1 MSVEFSFDDL
11 IDILDGEEFEERPV
25 DLQTFVTSPDYLG
38 LPPLSDLQYTL
49 IENNGQLVPEF
60 GGAFKSSI
68 TLPAG
73 RNIGGN
79 FGIRGGYGG
88 LFNCPIPWWYSG
100 NNSR

>member
-1 MSVEFSFDDL
+1 MRRHLVFNNQWY
-11 IDILDGEEFEERPV
+11 P
-25 DLQTFVTSPDYLG
+25 
-38 LPPLSDLQYTL
+38 QYTL

-60 GGAFKSSI
+60 GGAFKTSI

-79 FGIRGGYGG
+79 FGIRGGIGG
-88 LFNCPIPWWYSG
+88 LFDCPIPWWYSG